1 MTTKSRAAAAA
12 EASFD
17 IFTAGIS
24 LADIA
29 CDIAVAVDFYQ
40 RGQLIYFWASVFIF
54 GAAQA
59 AYAFLFVAAFGR
71 HRSNAYR
78 TLCFVLALPFSQLVP
93 VFTLLESLH
102 LPAVSKLLRR
112 VGLRPTVEDATATSD
127 GDSLWALMQRKTQ
140 AHAGFLVEALVEA
153 IPQCALQ
160 VSAVSS

>member
-1 MTTKSRAAAAA
+1 MRTSRVA

-17 IFTAGIS
+17 VFTAGIS

-40 RGQLIYFWASVFIF
+40 RGQLIYFWASIGIF

-127 GDSLWALMQRKTQ
+127 GDSL
-140 AHAGFLVEALVEA
+140 
-153 IPQCALQ
+153 
-160 VSAVSS
+160 

>member
-78 TLCFVLALPFSQLVP
+78 TLCFVVALPFSQLVP

-112 VGLRPTVEDATATSD
+112 VGLRPTVEDAASAAPDQPYDWWLGAKDLGIGELMTLLYPPFTA
-127 GDSLWALMQRKTQ
+127 
-140 AHAGFLVEALVEA
+140 
-153 IPQCALQ
+153 
-160 VSAVSS
+160 